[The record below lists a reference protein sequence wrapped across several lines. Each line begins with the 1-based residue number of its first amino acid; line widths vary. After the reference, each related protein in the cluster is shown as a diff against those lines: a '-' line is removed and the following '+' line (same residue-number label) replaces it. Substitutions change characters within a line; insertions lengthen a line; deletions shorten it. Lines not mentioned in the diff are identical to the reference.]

1 MADVQ
6 TMWSLAV
13 VFFAIHLKLCGSHF
27 SLDADAWLRF
37 SALPGRESKTIAAQA
52 VAESRSRVLIVAMR
66 FVGVHAT
73 WAFALYLGYIFEREN
88 SVSSGIALAA
98 VLFSYPMLVT
108 VANEMVQLTA
118 FWHMMIHHFMHF
130 ALAVVYI
137 ATAQQGGSEDW
148 ALDGIM
154 VGSRFLV
161 SAVSVRSRLAFPWQ
175 IVMSAS
181 LIALRPTPA
190 WLMREL
196 FLAVFT
202 TFACAILE
210 FLLLSRLE
218 ILLES
223 VDTELMLNSCSR
235 LLRGVCDGDI
245 LLDNQMQIH
254 MPSQCLQRLLLSNSS
269 YQGRDFEELLDARER
284 PGFKEFL
291 QKSTLEAQEGLDG
304 LPRCLRASLR
314 GANNIWVSVDLFH
327 VPVLQAGETYHLLAC
342 REDTDLRASP
352 DADLAPLS
360 AAAAESS
367 CGFSALEPP
376 ALVDLQ
382 ELSLLLDSSTQFLD
396 VKQAHLRFDCKD
408 PAQEPRMPSL
418 RALVRP
424 TDWETI
430 RSQTLKYKG
439 LLQEEGA
446 YKTFQ
451 NWHLRWP
458 GDEGYAVAGQ
468 VTLLHSV
475 SGLAESKRERHEN
488 SGPPRT
494 CRSQRSQVTTL
505 AAGHELNRS
514 ILHGSVA

>member
-223 VDTELMLNSCSR
+223 VDTELMLSSCSR

-269 YQGRDFEELLDARER
+269 YQGRALEEQVGILFIVGYGLPSLVHLKKSCSGWTVEDGVEHQHASQWPATLVLRISPTHLLEI
-284 PGFKEFL
+284 GQMVFSKEMWT
-291 QKSTLEAQEGLDG
+291 SSG
-304 LPRCLRASLR
+304 LPR
-314 GANNIWVSVDLFH
+314 
-327 VPVLQAGETYHLLAC
+327 
-342 REDTDLRASP
+342 
-352 DADLAPLS
+352 
-360 AAAAESS
+360 
-367 CGFSALEPP
+367 
-376 ALVDLQ
+376 
-382 ELSLLLDSSTQFLD
+382 QF
-396 VKQAHLRFDCKD
+396 
-408 PAQEPRMPSL
+408 
-418 RALVRP
+418 
-424 TDWETI
+424 
-430 RSQTLKYKG
+430 
-439 LLQEEGA
+439 
-446 YKTFQ
+446 
-451 NWHLRWP
+451 
-458 GDEGYAVAGQ
+458 
-468 VTLLHSV
+468 
-475 SGLAESKRERHEN
+475 
-488 SGPPRT
+488 
-494 CRSQRSQVTTL
+494 
-505 AAGHELNRS
+505 
-514 ILHGSVA
+514 